1 MGVLDQFLGGV
12 LGQALGGSQGG
23 TRGALIQAVIAM
35 LLQGGANRGGYAGR
49 AGGGLTDVLGGLL
62 GGGQPGAD
70 PRLGGALRGG
80 LGGMSDMFRQAGLQ
94 QQVDSWIAQG
104 PNMAVSPDQI
114 TAAFGDS
121 QLTQLAEQS
130 GMSRDDVSRE
140 LADVL
145 PGLVDT
151 MTPGGEMPRQD
162 LGADELGTWMS
173 NVLGGRR

>member
-1 MGVLDQFLGGV
+1 MGVLDQILGGV
-12 LGQALGGSQGG
+12 LGQALGGQQGG

-35 LLQGGANRGGYAGR
+35 LLQGGMNRGGHAGR
-49 AGGGLTDVLGGLL
+49 GGGLTDVLGGIL

-80 LGGMSDMFRQAGLQ
+80 LGGMSDIFRQAGLQ
-94 QQVDSWIAQG
+94 QQVDSWIAPG
-104 PNMAVSPDQI
+104 PNMAVSPDEI
-114 TAAFGDS
+114 TSAFGEK
-121 QLTQLAEQS
+121 QLNLLAEQS
-130 GMSRDDVSRE
+130 GMSREDVSRE